1 MPIVEK
7 KEEAPNITT
16 DEAPHFLRMQ
26 DIEVVDRS
34 QIVSIKTG
42 IDALDKKLIGMNKGE
57 LSIWSGGN
65 GSGKSTFLSQIAL
78 ETIR

>member
-1 MPIVEK
+1 
-7 KEEAPNITT
+7 
-16 DEAPHFLRMQ
+16 MQ
-26 DIEVVDRS
+26 DIEIIDRS
-34 QIVSIKTG
+34 KIVSIKTG

-78 ETIR
+78 ESICRNFNVAMFSGELTSNRAKSWL